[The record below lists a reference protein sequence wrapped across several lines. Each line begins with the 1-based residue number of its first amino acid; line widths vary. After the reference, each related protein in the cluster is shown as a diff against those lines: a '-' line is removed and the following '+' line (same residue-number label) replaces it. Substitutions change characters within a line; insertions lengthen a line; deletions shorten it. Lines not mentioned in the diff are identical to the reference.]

1 MRAIDYGMQNFGGSS
16 YKNTKSNIVVF
27 NEEINLGTDDVE
39 TSEFNDLLFHCREI
53 EFTNEEKTKFIYVA
67 EGEILTGDQID
78 YIKKSGIITWR
89 EFDFN
94 YELENQSPDTLTINF
109 SKVYEIEGKFF
120 IRLPGRLETVEI
132 IASGKEKKNK
142 PLILL
147 NDILNDKSTSVV
159 VFISDDG
166 VKLERAYQNIE
177 CYNNEVVLFIEND
190 FGSNLFGSV
199 LRIKLGANI
208 TENSNFPA
216 SQTAKVINAF
226 KLGIDIDTVT
236 LSKAIK
242 EEIENNEGVIH
253 YIKKRFW
260 ATDKIVSVPVNFAFN
275 TLKEAFDSISSGIN
289 SIKLEENRWRYYN
302 EDGTKN
308 EEENLLFFNLN
319 DFKKLE
325 AKSKTNYHKKMFSGA
340 LKQLN
345 NKNDEWKANIKTLK
359 FDKENKYLNTY
370 INDSINKIDNILKPT
385 KDFLGNP
392 EALAIE
398 NNKDT
403 LIALNAFLV
412 GLINGIIEIIKGL
425 FDILSLL
432 CQLFEGIR
440 KGTSYLA
447 QNLASLF
454 SMFFEGIEN
463 FLDTLKNLFTKENL
477 KALLQFIVQ
486 LPKLFLQ
493 LSIEGTNYLL
503 NTDLKVS
510 IDALGYYIGYFIGML
525 VDVIISAIFTGGAKT
540 VADVLKIISKQ
551 FTEIYKF
558 AKSTLKYT
566 AKVATNSIEY
576 IIDLLAKLRN
586 GAKNIKPFLD
596 EILEWLKK
604 FFDDATKIAKLEVD
618 NFISKVPKGVAQFI
632 NLMPKEIQKR
642 VVNKLLV
649 FEFQGK
655 TIAKLNPKGIFV
667 EITYFRE
674 ARGFTQ
680 IAELKKVELE
690 LTIIDD
696 LGKSIIKKYVDNIEV
711 VKKSDDG
718 KLGFRTTFKE
728 GKVRDADYI
737 NYTHEKSG
745 TNPPFQ
751 TKPRIKAKVLDK
763 ILKEGDEFYVVEYK
777 GQNAPGGYW
786 SNEPIFTIKELR
798 NKLAVI
804 EDWKNTNVDEIVIR
818 KYKVLKDIQVR
829 DGNVGP
835 MLETSKGSNNFGK
848 IYQGGGHQYE
858 ALQKFSERDMD
869 ILFKRIDSFEKTL
882 K

>member
-27 NEEINLGTDDVE
+27 NEAINLGNE
-39 TSEFNDLLFHCREI
+39 ENQTSELDDLLFHYKEI
-53 EFTNEEKTKFIYVA
+53 EFTNEEQTKFSYIVN
-67 EGEILTGDQID
+67 GELLSGEQFY
-78 YIKKSGIITWR
+78 YIKNSGIITWKIVDSSFPI
-89 EFDFN
+89 ETQTPGV
-94 YELENQSPDTLTINF
+94 YTLVKLF
-109 SKVYEIEGKFF
+109 EIEEKFF
-120 IRLPGRLETVEI
+120 LQLPGRLETVEI
-132 IASGKEKKNK
+132 IASGKGKKNK

-147 NDILNDKSTSVV
+147 NEILNDKSTSVV
-159 VFISDDG
+159 IFISDDG

-177 CYNNEVVLFIEND
+177 CYNNELVLFIEND

-216 SQTAKVINAF
+216 SQTAKIINAY

-275 TLKEAFDSISSGIN
+275 KLEKAFDSISSGIN
-289 SIKLEENRWRYYN
+289 SIKLEENKWRYYN

-319 DFKKLE
+319 DFEKLE

-503 NTDLKVS
+503 NTDLKVP
-510 IDALGYYIGYFIGML
+510 IDAFGYYIGYFIGML
-525 VDVIISAIFTGGAKT
+525 VDIIISAIFTGGAKT

-566 AKVATNSIEY
+566 AKKTTNAIEY
-576 IIDLLAKLRN
+576 TIDLLAKLRN

-596 EILEWLKK
+596 EILEWLRK
-604 FFDDATKIAKLEVD
+604 FLKSNKSDELFELLQKLQKGTGDINKTFAENAGIKIEKWLSEVIVIGQTTNHTCAATSLRMILEDKGIIKLEDELARALKTDIDGASILDIPEALYFKRLEDQVEA
-618 NFISKVPKGVAQFI
+618 VAEANVKLQ
-632 NLMPKEIQKR
+632 NLIE
-642 VVNKLLV
+642 
-649 FEFQGK
+649 
-655 TIAKLNPKGIFV
+655 KLNEGDKAIVSVYKKGFGSHAV
-667 EITYFRE
+667 VLE
-674 ARGFTQ
+674 
-680 IAELKKVELE
+680 KVEN
-690 LTIIDD
+690 
-696 LGKSIIKKYVDNIEV
+696 GKVFLRDPLPRDKGAKYSMKIEDFKKIFNEKAVIIKK
-711 VKKSDDG
+711 
-718 KLGFRTTFKE
+718 
-728 GKVRDADYI
+728 
-737 NYTHEKSG
+737 
-745 TNPPFQ
+745 
-751 TKPRIKAKVLDK
+751 
-763 ILKEGDEFYVVEYK
+763 
-777 GQNAPGGYW
+777 
-786 SNEPIFTIKELR
+786 
-798 NKLAVI
+798 
-804 EDWKNTNVDEIVIR
+804 
-818 KYKVLKDIQVR
+818 
-829 DGNVGP
+829 
-835 MLETSKGSNNFGK
+835 
-848 IYQGGGHQYE
+848 
-858 ALQKFSERDMD
+858 
-869 ILFKRIDSFEKTL
+869 
-882 K
+882 

>member
-132 IASGKEKKNK
+132 IANGKEKKNK

-147 NDILNDKSTSVV
+147 NEILNDKSTSVV

-319 DFKKLE
+319 DFEKLE
-325 AKSKTNYHKKMFSGA
+325 AKSKTNYHKKMFSSA

-345 NKNDEWKANIKTLK
+345 NKNDEWKTNIKTLK

-412 GLINGIIEIIKGL
+412 GLINGIIEIFKGL

-432 CQLFEGIR
+432 CQLFKGIR
-440 KGTSYLA
+440 EGTSYLA

-477 KALLQFIVQ
+477 KSLLQFIVQ

-503 NTDLKVS
+503 NTDLKVP

-525 VDVIISAIFTGGAKT
+525 VDIIISAIFTGGAKT

-586 GAKNIKPFLD
+586 SAKNIKPFLD
-596 EILEWLKK
+596 EILEWLRKIFNELKLSKK
-604 FFDDATKIAKLEVD
+604 ILNIDEIYKIKYFRPKGLYKKLTFNEVVSKFGKRGGELYEEVEKEWKLLQKTLKTGND
-618 NFISKVPKGVAQFI
+618 KRRNVLVSGMIDKETGKISKVFTNFTKKEIKVGKHLEFIKGLHPTLKKRLTEHIKRSGKNGSGLNLDDPEVYKFAWKSMDHAHAEFRALDDILKQIDPKGS
-632 NLMPKEIQKR
+632 L
-642 VVNKLLV
+642 
-649 FEFQGK
+649 
-655 TIAKLNPKGIFV
+655 
-667 EITYFRE
+667 
-674 ARGFTQ
+674 
-680 IAELKKVELE
+680 
-690 LTIIDD
+690 
-696 LGKSIIKKYVDNIEV
+696 
-711 VKKSDDG
+711 
-718 KLGFRTTFKE
+718 
-728 GKVRDADYI
+728 
-737 NYTHEKSG
+737 
-745 TNPPFQ
+745 
-751 TKPRIKAKVLDK
+751 
-763 ILKEGDEFYVVEYK
+763 GDE
-777 GQNAPGGYW
+777 AISRIMGYN
-786 SNEPIFTIKELR
+786 SF
-798 NKLAVI
+798 
-804 EDWKNTNVDEIVIR
+804 
-818 KYKVLKDIQVR
+818 
-829 DGNVGP
+829 
-835 MLETSKGSNNFGK
+835 
-848 IYQGGGHQYE
+848 
-858 ALQKFSERDMD
+858 
-869 ILFKRIDSFEKTL
+869 LFKPGIQHTCADCFYLTYGVNYIK
-882 K
+882 